1 MKINI
6 YAFIQRCMKIAP
18 RETVNAV
25 LFYGVTKE
33 LAYALGDIVREAI
46 E

>member
-18 RETVNAV
+18 RETANAV
-25 LFYGVTKE
+25 LFFGITIE
-33 LAYALGDIVREAI
+33 LAYALGDIVREVS